1 MITSKIKKLLFT
13 ILFLIASSVSI
24 AQEYYTQSFEPI
36 TLCNDP
42 RDSREKSCK
51 SFERI
56 FTIKNSN
63 LDILGDFNISMGISD
78 ILKQCT
84 YRFTGGSERAG
95 GRTITTAL
103 FRCENNKLNKES
115 SIYLSAL
122 YYDNIKALQLV
133 SVIYETC
140 SPPWAE
146 IKPKIIEKYSPK
158 SSRFT
163 VDLSA
168 NKTPEDSLRF
178 YANVDE
184 FEELRV
190 FHLKNNKKCPGGMGL
205 KFILYNNINFW
216 DESIELAKAISEAAA
231 KKTVPKF

>member
-1 MITSKIKKLLFT
+1 MFFNL
-13 ILFLIASSVSI
+13 ILNCAF
-24 AQEYYTQSFEPI
+24 AQEYRWDAFKPI

-42 RDSREKSCK
+42 RDSQYKNCN
-51 SFERI
+51 SFEVFYRI
-56 FTIKNSN
+56 TSSN
-63 LDILGDFNISMGISD
+63 FDILGDFNISMSLDD

-84 YRFTGGSERAG
+84 YRYTAGTRRAG
-95 GRTITTAL
+95 GRTISAAH
-103 FRCENNKLNKES
+103 FRCENDKLNKES

-122 YYDNIKALQLV
+122 YYSNIKALQLV
-133 SVIYETC
+133 SVTYQTC

-168 NKTPEDSLRF
+168 NKTPEDSLIF

-190 FHLKNNKKCPGGMGL
+190 FHQKNNEKCPGGMGL
-205 KFILYNNINFW
+205 AFMLYNNINFW
-216 DESIELAKAISEAAA
+216 DESIELAKKISEAAA
-231 KKTVPKF
+231 KNTTTPKF